1 MKELLEN
8 KSFKVFIGVILLV
21 ILIII
26 IAVVLVSSKNKSL
39 TEQDLI
45 NGANAYYTKNPAL
58 LPKENYDSVSVQL
71 STLISNGIISNDK
84 NISTCPIYVIVTN
97 MNGTYSYTP
106 VMNCADNNTANASLV
121 SKITSNITTNGSGL
135 YNSNGKFIFRGENP
149 NNYVKF
155 GESLWRIIGLDENNN
170 IKMIYSDIYI
180 DYYEWDN
187 RYNKDVNQSGIL
199 DKGINNFVGNEKS
212 RLKEYLDSF
221 FANENNIEKFTAARI
236 ARTVKFNT
244 CIGKANIESGNIN
257 ICSDTYNS
265 RISTITIDDYVN
277 ASLDSSCNFNDT
289 MSCRNY
295 NFLNLDGWTITA
307 NSSNTYQAYFI
318 DKDEGIYTKDTYI
331 RSAVR
336 PVIALKNDVLY
347 ISGSGTMLDPYMIG

>member
-1 MKELLEN
+1 MKDLLEN
-8 KSFKVFIGVILLV
+8 KLFKVFIGAILLV

-26 IAVVLVSSKNKSL
+26 VAIILVGGKNKGL

-45 NGANAYYTKNPAL
+45 NGATLYYQNNPAL
-58 LPKENYDSVSVQL
+58 LPKENYDSTSVQL
-71 STLISNGIISNDK
+71 STLISNGIISEEK
-84 NISTCPIYVIVTN
+84 NISTCPVYVMVTN
-97 MNGTYSYTP
+97 MNGTYTYTP
-106 VMNCADNNTANASLV
+106 VMNCATTNNNSASLV
-121 SKITSNITTNGSGL
+121 SKLTASMTTTGSGL
-135 YNSNGKFIFRGENP
+135 YNVNGKFIFRGENP

-155 GESLWRIIGLDENNN
+155 GESLWRVIGLDENNN

-180 DYYEWDN
+180 DYNEWDN
-187 RYNKDVNQSGIL
+187 RYNKDVTHTGII
-199 DKGINNFVGNEKS
+199 DKGINDFIGNEKS

-221 FANENNIEKFTAARI
+221 FSNENNIDKYTAARI

-257 ICSDTYNS
+257 ICSESYNS

-277 ASLDSSCNFNDT
+277 ASLDNSCNYNDT

-307 NSSNTYQAYFI
+307 NSANTYQAYFI
-318 DKDEGIYTKDTYI
+318 DKDEGIYSKDTYI
-331 RSAVR
+331 RSAIR
-336 PVIALKNDVLY
+336 PVIALKNDVIY
-347 ISGSGTMLDPYMIG
+347 VSGSGTMLDPYMIG